1 MPRLWECGYPS
12 QGCSSWGVSWGR
24 VGKLKGNKL
33 SGGGREE
40 TQAGEAL
47 RLLRSSSECR
57 GWCRET
63 QVRLRIINVRRGSA
77 SLGHLL
83 ESFGWGQNFANL
95 NFWAFRRAGSH
106 LLHTTGAS
114 GASSLGEGTGCCC
127 LCCSGTVPV
136 QGPRAEQE
144 HSAHVGGLKDT
155 PKARNNVRM

>member
-77 SLGHLL
+77 SLDHLL

-106 LLHTTGAS
+106 LLHKTGHLVPLPWVKVLGAVAS
-114 GASSLGEGTGCCC
+114 AAQGLC
-127 LCCSGTVPV
+127 LYRVS
-136 QGPRAEQE
+136 ELNK
-144 HSAHVGGLKDT
+144 SILLMWVG
-155 PKARNNVRM
+155 